1 MRAREREAPAR
12 ATASRGL
19 SAIVSAPASRRWRR
33 GPRLILVAAALSGA
47 GWWLDSAAGPAAI
60 PAAAAATPPA
70 ATPAAGTRAAGTPT
84 AATPTTVAPSATTV
98 APTSG
103 STLVPIGSQLPAPP
117 VTLPLTTKPESSH
130 VDPLLAKLSLAGFAL
145 VIVLL
150 FVQTILTRP
159 RRRKR
164 RWTL

>member
-1 MRAREREAPAR
+1 VDFPIR
-12 ATASRGL
+12 
-19 SAIVSAPASRRWRR
+19 
-33 GPRLILVAAALSGA
+33 PRLALVAAALSCA
-47 GWWLDSAAGPAAI
+47 GLWLATAAGPAAI
-60 PAAAAATPPA
+60 PAADATPVADAAPVAA
-70 ATPAAGTRAAGTPT
+70 ATPAAD
-84 AATPTTVAPSATTV
+84 ATPTTVAASATV
-98 APTSG
+98 APPSG
-103 STLVPIGSQLPAPP
+103 STVVPIGSQLPAPP

-145 VIVLL
+145 VILLL

>member
-1 MRAREREAPAR
+1 M
-12 ATASRGL
+12 
-19 SAIVSAPASRRWRR
+19 SAPGSRRRRR
-33 GPRLILVAAALSGA
+33 GPRLLLVAAALSCA
-47 GWWLDSAAGPAAI
+47 GWWLAITAGPAAI
-60 PAAAAATPPA
+60 PTAAAATPPA
-70 ATPAAGTRAAGTPT
+70 ATPAAATP
-84 AATPTTVAPSATTV
+84 AATPTTVPSSATTV

-103 STLVPIGSQLPAPP
+103 STVVPIGSQLPAPP

-145 VIVLL
+145 VILLL